1 MKRAWRFLVFLLVT
15 EWRMYV
21 GLVRLLARRSDVPAG
36 AEPVPYVGGVA
47 LLLWGFTTVSVIEL
61 VALHLVIPWE
71 DDVRLAADVLGIWS
85 VVWCL
90 GLTGCH
96 YVYPHLATA
105 DGLELRLQRHRP
117 AVTVPWDAVGAVRV
131 RERSVESGRALQVD
145 DGVLAVPVDKRTT
158 LELVLTRPLAVTVRG
173 VTTEVHEVRVHVDE
187 SREAARTARRLMT
200 SGAADPA

>member
-1 MKRAWRFLVFLLVT
+1 MRRAWRFFVFLLVT

-21 GLVRLLARRSDVPAG
+21 GLVRLLARRPDVPTG

-47 LLLWGFTTVSVIEL
+47 LLLWGFTFVSVVEL
-61 VALHLVIPWE
+61 VALHLVLPWE
-71 DDVRLAADVLGIWS
+71 GVRLAADVLGIWG

-117 AVTVPWDAVGAVRV
+117 AVTVPWDAVDDVRV

-145 DGVLAVPVDKRTT
+145 DVVLAVPVDKRTT
-158 LELVLTRPLAVTVRG
+158 IELVLARPLAVTVRG
-173 VTTEVHEVRVHVDE
+173 VTTEVREVRVYVDE
-187 SREAARTARRLMT
+187 PREVARLARRLT
-200 SGAADPA
+200 ASGALDPG